1 MTDWIFGPEEDQ
13 VTNKE
18 ARDAAYVRKKSP
30 DIFRVDMIPNHI
42 TLKNGQLEKEV
53 FYQNLKHLRDQ

>member
-1 MTDWIFGPEEDQ
+1 LTDWIFGPEEDQ

-18 ARDAAYVRKKSP
+18 AREAAYVRKKSP

-53 FYQNLKHLRDQ
+53 FY